1 MKLTEIS
8 TKDVIDDFTGVKLG
22 KITDLE
28 INSETSEIEYVI
40 IQKGFKIS
48 NLFSNKESLSIPW
61 NKILKIGSDV
71 IIVEGEKIKKD
82 KSVENKI
89 K

>member
-28 INSETSEIEYVI
+28 INSETSEIENVI
-40 IQKGFKIS
+40 IQKGFKFS
-48 NLFSNKESLSIPW
+48 NLFSSKEHLSIPW
-61 NKILKIGSDV
+61 NKILKIGADV

-82 KSVENKI
+82 KSVENKT

>member
-1 MKLTEIS
+1 MKLSEIS

-28 INSETSEIEYVI
+28 INQETSEIEYVI
-40 IQKGFKIS
+40 IQKGLKLS
-48 NLFSNKESLSIPW
+48 NLFSNKEQLSIPW
-61 NKILKIGSDV
+61 KKILKIGSDV